1 MINILFCDDN
11 TEFLSLLHGYVKK
24 IIKSHFRDIL
34 KDAELFS
41 YDNGKSVISF
51 ARKSRVDVIFLD
63 IDMKNL
69 NGFEVA
75 KRLIEIN
82 DETLIVFVSAYDQF
96 VYDVFEFYP
105 VAFLRKGKICDE
117 LPRVLKRISEKLNE
131 SSEKLTVCT
140 TQGKV
145 LLREKDIV
153 FIHSI
158 GNYCYYML
166 INGIQHSCR
175 ETLSNIEKSIM
186 SLKFYRVHAAYIV
199 NFDQIQ
205 SIDKPNSVIMGR
217 DNVPVPVAQR
227 RWTGFKKAY
236 AEYISRSFI

>member
-1 MINILFCDDN
+1 MIIS
-11 TEFLSLLHGYVKK
+11 EFLSLLHGYVKK

-51 ARKSRVDVIFLD
+51 AKKSRVDVIFLD

-105 VAFLRKGKICDE
+105 
-117 LPRVLKRISEKLNE
+117 LPFS
-131 SSEKLTVCT
+131 
-140 TQGKV
+140 G
-145 LLREKDIV
+145 REKSV
-153 FIHSI
+153 M
-158 GNYCYYML
+158 N
-166 INGIQHSCR
+166 CR
-175 ETLSNIEKSIM
+175 R
-186 SLKFYRVHAAYIV
+186 Y
-199 NFDQIQ
+199 
-205 SIDKPNSVIMGR
+205 
-217 DNVPVPVAQR
+217 
-227 RWTGFKKAY
+227 
-236 AEYISRSFI
+236 

>member
-24 IIKSHFRDIL
+24 IMKSHFRDIL
-34 KDAELFS
+34 MDAELFS

-51 ARKSRVDVIFLD
+51 AKKSRVDVIFLD

-117 LPRVLKRISEKLNE
+117 LPKVLKRISEKLNE

-153 FIHSI
+153 FI
-158 GNYCYYML
+158 
-166 INGIQHSCR
+166 QHSCR
-175 ETLSNIEKSIM
+175 DTLSNIEKSIM

-217 DNVPVPVAQR
+217 NNVPVPIAQR

-236 AEYISRSFI
+236 AEYISRSLI